1 MIVDG
6 ECLYQRIVIPK
17 LVLYGIDKLIK
28 RPLARLP
35 TFAAAMWR
43 KSKRHIVVSTAQGS
57 RLAVVVIA
65 SGHESPMDLRYESL
79 IKGIVVRERG
89 DPAIGLN
96 SRIRLSLRT
105 CQKLFGRRISFQS
118 DIQLA
123 LREIS
128 TLDSRGASHLAFQ
141 LNLLKGVYPVPLIR
155 SGR

>member
-1 MIVDG
+1 MHGGKMIVDG

-35 TFAAAMWR
+35 TFAPAMRR

-89 DPAIGLN
+89 DPAIGLKQQN
-96 SRIRLSLRT
+96 SPVFANVS
-105 CQKLFGRRISFQS
+105 K
-118 DIQLA
+118 A
-123 LREIS
+123 LRA
-128 TLDSRGASHLAFQ
+128 THQ
-141 LNLLKGVYPVPLIR
+141 LSERHPARAP
-155 SGR
+155 